1 VPLAPIHRKRLKWC
15 EVFYFSW
22 KLKKSE
28 VVRADGH
35 QKWKSE
41 AMALN
46 YFLSGD
52 LYGRT
57 RRTSENEIGASELPV
72 SGPVQELKTEING
85 GFNPV
90 LEP

>member
-1 VPLAPIHRKRLKWC
+1 
-15 EVFYFSW
+15 
-22 KLKKSE
+22 
-28 VVRADGH
+28 
-35 QKWKSE
+35 
-41 AMALN
+41 MARN

-57 RRTSENEIGASELPV
+57 SRTSETETGANELPV

-85 GFNPV
+85 GLNSV

>member
-1 VPLAPIHRKRLKWC
+1 
-15 EVFYFSW
+15 
-22 KLKKSE
+22 
-28 VVRADGH
+28 
-35 QKWKSE
+35 
-41 AMALN
+41 MALN

-72 SGPVQELKTEING
+72 SGPGQELKTEING
-85 GFNPV
+85 EFNPV